1 MVIDSSSLISLARS
15 GLLPLLA
22 LLPVEPVIVDVVEA
36 ESVSDGLAGG
46 HADAAA
52 IEATIAPFPRHTSAG
67 TRPPDAAVLDAAR
80 QVGTLVANDLAL
92 GRRARNLGARWLRTA
107 DVVVLLRRTGQ
118 IDRAQATGA
127 IAALRDTGRVGVDL
141 AADYLAELE

>member
-80 QVGTLVANDLAL
+80 QSAPWWPTTSPWAG
-92 GRRARNLGARWLRTA
+92 GRATWARAGC
-107 DVVVLLRRTGQ
+107 
-118 IDRAQATGA
+118 
-127 IAALRDTGRVGVDL
+127 GRPT
-141 AADYLAELE
+141 